1 MALNEAALRKL
12 GQEKIIKLAL
22 EYQSKFELTLSSI
35 NNIKT
40 DLSEL
45 RKYYEKLE
53 PDVIITKQVNTKL
66 CDKMKFL
73 ERQCWANEQY
83 SRRECLEISGVPES
97 VAVNDLEGKVLKLL
111 EKIDVEVHPDHIEA
125 CHWIKSN
132 AGPKKV
138 IIKMSRRKDA
148 DKIRRAKKKLKGLN
162 LSSIG
167 INSAVY
173 INDSLCRYYKNLW
186 AKCKKLW
193 LNKFIHGFWT
203 SNGSIRLKLTETGN
217 VRVITHDADLEELF
231 PGNELISDDT
241 H

>member
-1 MALNEAALRKL
+1 M
-12 GQEKIIKLAL
+12 AL
-22 EYQSKFELTLSSI
+22 EYQSKFESTLSSI
-35 NNIKT
+35 NDIKT

-53 PDVIITKQVNTKL
+53 SDVIITKQVNTKL

-111 EKIDVEVHPDHIEA
+111 EKIDVEVHPDHTEA
-125 CHWIKSN
+125 CHWTKSN

-138 IIKMSRRKDA
+138 IIKMSQRKDA
-148 DKIRRAKKKLKGLN
+148 DKIRKAKKKLKDLI
-162 LSSIG
+162 LPSIG
-167 INSAVY
+167 NNSAVN

-186 AKCKKLW
+186 AKYKKLW
-193 LNKFIHGFWT
+193 LNKFIHAFWT
-203 SNGSIRLKLTETGN
+203 SNGSIRLELTETGN
-217 VRVITHDADLEELF
+217 VRVITHDVDLEELF

-241 H
+241 R